1 MFIHNTFVDDC
12 RNIPQEDFI
21 KILNLYVNLY
31 YKEDLNTEQ
40 GIVAMAINDLFK
52 KANEL
57 NILENLIERN

>member
-1 MFIHNTFVDDC
+1 MHNTFVGDC

-21 KILNLYVNLY
+21 KILNLYENLY

-40 GIVAMAINDLFK
+40 GIVAMAINDLFR